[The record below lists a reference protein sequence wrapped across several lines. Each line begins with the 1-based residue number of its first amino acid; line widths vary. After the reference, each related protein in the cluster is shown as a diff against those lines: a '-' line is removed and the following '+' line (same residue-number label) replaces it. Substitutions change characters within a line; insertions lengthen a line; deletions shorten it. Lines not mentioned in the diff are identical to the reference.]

1 MVQRQPA
8 SDQEP
13 EKGNF
18 GATRLTTEEECGLRW
33 HSNSGHEE
41 ETQAAAA
48 QRSANPSTK
57 NREKTELGR
66 RRLREKS
73 KISREARLG
82 AKP

>member
-57 NREKTELGR
+57 KPGENR
-66 RRLREKS
+66 
-73 KISREARLG
+73 ARAAAPAG
-82 AKP
+82 EIED